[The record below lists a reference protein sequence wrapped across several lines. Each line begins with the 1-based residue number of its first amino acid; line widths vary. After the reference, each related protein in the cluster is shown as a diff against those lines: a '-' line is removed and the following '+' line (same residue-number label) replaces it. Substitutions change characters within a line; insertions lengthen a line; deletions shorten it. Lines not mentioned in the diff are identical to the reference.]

1 MVLAGVSDVYS
12 KSNDLLNAF
21 LGIDISESQVYRVTD
36 FIGNAVAS
44 DMMVEIEHPKL
55 NNIERVYA
63 SIDGSMIQM
72 DQGWQEIKLG
82 RIFRE
87 DCRSENGTKAQ
98 GEIRYKLDESTYSG
112 HLGSN
117 IDFIP
122 KFEASLGTYKECE
135 NRLVF
140 ITDGAQ
146 WIHNYLT
153 DRFPDAIH
161 ILDYFHAL
169 EHLADF
175 AKLNFS
181 DTIRRKNWVK
191 DQKGE
196 LLEGSAK
203 NVLDNILKLR
213 NLSNDAKKRRTSLV
227 EYYKNNM
234 ARMDYKLFRSQGLM
248 IGSGPMEAAHRTVIQ
263 TRMKRSGQRWTPVG
277 AQAMLNLRV
286 IRESN
291 RWDCVSSI
299 LMQAA

>member
-1 MVLAGVSDVYS
+1 MALAGVSDVYS

-21 LGIDISESQVYRVTD
+21 LGINISESQVYRVTD
-36 FIGNAVAS
+36 YIGKSVAS
-44 DMMVEIEHPKL
+44 EVMVHIEHPTL
-55 NNIERVYA
+55 NTDERVYA

-72 DQGWQEIKLG
+72 DQGWQEVKLG
-82 RIFRE
+82 RVFRE
-87 DCRSENGTKAQ
+87 GSRIENGTKEEN
-98 GEIRYKLDESTYSG
+98 EIRYKLEESIYSG
-112 HLGSN
+112 HLGSYL
-117 IDFIP
+117 DFIP
-122 KFEASLGTYKECE
+122 KFEASLGTYNDHE

-153 DRFPDAIH
+153 NRFPDAIH
-161 ILDYFHAL
+161 ILDYYHAL
-169 EHLADF
+169 EHLTDF

-181 DTIRRKNWVK
+181 DSTKRKNWVK
-191 DQKGE
+191 DQKNE
-196 LLEGSAK
+196 LLEGSVH

-213 NLSNDAKKRRTSLV
+213 SLSDDAKMGRKNLV
-227 EYYKNNM
+227 EYYKNNIG
-234 ARMDYKLFRSQGLM
+234 RMNYKLFRSQGLM

-291 RWDCVSSI
+291 RWDCVTNM
-299 LMQAA
+299 LTQAA